1 MQIMQKNNINSM
13 TPKNV
18 QSKPHFTTEKYNQI
32 YDEEFVSLINS
43 LNESIKEYFKVSKN
57 NISEA
62 NTILI
67 SYDQQAES
75 IINLMNLIVSTSSYD
90 RLNELFEQIPKVLEV
105 IKQMKINTN
114 SNNNNL
120 TLFFDDAKIL
130 FKSMRIKRKEKL
142 NEINNNNTDN
152 LFIKTS
158 SDSYTNSYNQ
168 ENKFIKN
175 MNNQINNPNTP
186 NSNLNINNSILNT
199 IKIIYPRIMKLLNGF
214 SDFNYMLSKINFEES
229 NKFNNLQNS
238 VKKEFENFFNFL
250 NKNLGNNNNN
260 LLTQNKSCKN
270 INENKLNP
278 IKNNIQNKY
287 NNQEFEKLKQINE
300 MSKKKIMELN
310 NLLNAYKKKIRELEI
325 KNNNLIIKLQ
335 NSEQTIMNLENNMK
349 NNNLINSN
357 TDFNNALNQ
366 KDFQILNLQKQL
378 KVYQKNENRVNIQIN
393 NLNKQFNE
401 KLGQYE
407 YKISQMSENITNQNN
422 FISNLQNELNMK
434 NNEIENMKL
443 LMKDQRDYDINKNLE
458 ILNME
463 IKEKE
468 SKIKS
473 LNEELI
479 NYQRKEKI
487 NQKQI
492 EDMNNNI
499 FNYEKIIKQKDEL
512 INSNYKDNNDV
523 LKIKLENEKLK
534 KQIEELKNI
543 NKNNYLSQNQK
554 NRNVNM
560 NSAEIQ
566 ELKVINNNYLLQNQ
580 RMINGNINSYERPEM
595 HNQEYVSK
603 INELNQ
609 EIQNLKQ
616 NLFSLNESKVK
627 LELEIDKKNDE
638 LEGFKQ
644 VIFKLQN
651 KLERNNDE
659 EEERKN
665 RVNTERSENN
675 KKNYQSEVNLKDTN
689 TTSKNLNKSFEMP
702 KDSNTQLMNKFL
714 SQLND
719 AEKKISLLQ
728 NKNRELQFK
737 LDEKQV
743 EKDFSGYRT
752 EDYNF
757 SNYEEEFDLKKMVNG
772 AREKNR
778 SEDINIDYPGV
789 QSVKDKYKEL
799 LQNMHLL
806 EEQIKILISNISCNN
821 KIKPQITQIC
831 QLMRIPAKN
840 IQAIIAGKDKKKMLG
855 LII

>member
-1 MQIMQKNNINSM
+1 MQKNNMSSM
-13 TPKNV
+13 TPKNI
-18 QSKPHFTTEKYNQI
+18 QSKPQYPTEKYNQI

-43 LNESIKEYFKVSKN
+43 LNESIKEYYKVSKN
-57 NISEA
+57 NITEA

-67 SYDQQAES
+67 TYDQQAQS
-75 IINLMNLIVSTSSYD
+75 IINLMNLIANTSSSYD
-90 RLNELFEQIPKVLEV
+90 KLNELFAQIPRVLEV
-105 IKQMKINTN
+105 IKQMKVNTN

-130 FKSMRIKRKEKL
+130 FKSMKFKRKEKL
-142 NEINNNNTDN
+142 NEINSNNINN
-152 LFIKTS
+152 QLIQTS
-158 SDSYTNSYNQ
+158 SDSYNNSLNQ
-168 ENKFIKN
+168 DNKFSKN
-175 MNNQINNPNTP
+175 FGNKINEPINPNDG
-186 NSNLNINNSILNT
+186 LNYSLANT
-199 IKIIYPRIMKLLNGF
+199 INIVYTRIMKLLNGF
-214 SDFNYMLSKINFEES
+214 SDYNYMLSKINFEES

-238 VKKEFENFFNFL
+238 IKKEFENFFNFL
-250 NKNLGNNNNN
+250 RKNLRNNSSNM
-260 LLTQNKSCKN
+260 TQNKSCKN
-270 INENKLNP
+270 INENQLNQVR
-278 IKNNIQNKY
+278 INNQGNV
-287 NNQEFEKLKQINE
+287 NNQEFEKLKKFNE

-310 NLLNAYKKKIRELEI
+310 NQLNSCKNKIRDLEM
-325 KNNNLIIKLQ
+325 KNNNFIIKLQ
-335 NSEQTIMNLENNMK
+335 NAEQTIMNLESNMNNNNMI
-349 NNNLINSN
+349 NNN

-366 KDFQILNLQKQL
+366 KDFQIINLQKQL
-378 KVYQKNENRVNIQIN
+378 KVFQKNENALNIQIN
-393 NLNKQFNE
+393 NLNNQFKE

-407 YKISQMSENITNQNN
+407 FKISQISESMTNQKK
-422 FISNLQNELNMK
+422 FIANLQNELSMK

-443 LMKDQRDYDINKNLE
+443 SMPNQPGYDVNKNIK

-468 SKIKS
+468 SKIKA

-479 NYQRKEKI
+479 NYQRKEKL

-512 INSNYKDNNDV
+512 INTNYKDNNDV

-534 KQIEELKNI
+534 KQVEELKN
-543 NKNNYLSQNQK
+543 
-554 NRNVNM
+554 
-560 NSAEIQ
+560 
-566 ELKVINNNYLLQNQ
+566 INNNYLLQNQ
-580 RMINGNINSYERPEM
+580 RMINGNINSYEMPEM
-595 HNQEYVSK
+595 RNQEYIAK

-616 NLFSLNESKVK
+616 NLSAINESKVK
-627 LELEIDKKNDE
+627 LELDIDKKNDE

-651 KLERNNDE
+651 KLEKNEDDE
-659 EEERKN
+659 EDRK
-665 RVNTERSENN
+665 RRTNTERSEHNN
-675 KKNYQSEVNLKDTN
+675 NNFKTEVNLRDQN
-689 TTSKNLNKSFEMP
+689 ASGKNLNKSFEMP

-714 SQLND
+714 GQLNE

-806 EEQIKILISNISCNN
+806 EEQVKILISNISCTN
-821 KIKPQITQIC
+821 KTKPQITQIC

>member
-1 MQIMQKNNINSM
+1 MQIMQKNIMNSM
-13 TPKNV
+13 TPKNI
-18 QSKPHFTTEKYNQI
+18 QTKPQFPTEKYNQI

-43 LNESIKEYFKVSKN
+43 LNESIKEYYKVSKN
-57 NISEA
+57 NITEA

-67 SYDQQAES
+67 SYDQQAQQ
-75 IINLMNLIVSTSSYD
+75 IINLMNLMVKNSSYD
-90 RLNELFEQIPKVLEV
+90 RLNELFSQIPRVLEV

-130 FKSMRIKRKEKL
+130 FKSMKFKRKEKL
-142 NEINNNNTDN
+142 NEINNNNIHNINTQY
-152 LFIKTS
+152 IQTS

-168 ENKFIKN
+168 DNKFIKN
-175 MNNQINNPNTP
+175 INNKIDDQINPNA
-186 NSNLNINNSILNT
+186 NLNNSLVNT
-199 IKIIYPRIMKLLNGF
+199 INMVYTRIMKLLNGF
-214 SDFNYMLSKINFEES
+214 SEFNYMLSKINFEES
-229 NKFNNLQNS
+229 NKFNNLQNNI
-238 VKKEFENFFNFL
+238 KKEFENFFNFL
-250 NKNLGNNNNN
+250 RKNLRNSGKIM
-260 LLTQNKSCKN
+260 TQNKSCKN
-270 INENKLNP
+270 LNENKLNQG
-278 IKNNIQNKY
+278 NVNIQNNF
-287 NNQEFEKLKQINE
+287 NNQEVEKLKKFNE

-310 NLLNAYKKKIRELEI
+310 NQINSYRNKVRDLEM
-325 KNNNLIIKLQ
+325 KNNNFIIKLQ
-335 NSEQTIMNLENNMK
+335 NAEQNIMNLESNMNNNNMI
-349 NNNLINSN
+349 NNN

-378 KVYQKNENRVNIQIN
+378 KVFQKNENALNIQIN
-393 NLNKQFNE
+393 NLNNQFNE

-407 YKISQMSENITNQNN
+407 LKISQMSESITNQKK
-422 FISNLQNELNMK
+422 FIANLQNELSIK
-434 NNEIENMKL
+434 SNEIENLKL
-443 LMKDQRDYDINKNLE
+443 SMPDQPGYDMNNNIK

-468 SKIKS
+468 SKIKA

-512 INSNYKDNNDV
+512 INTNYKDNNDV

-534 KQIEELKNI
+534 KQVEELKN
-543 NKNNYLSQNQK
+543 
-554 NRNVNM
+554 
-560 NSAEIQ
+560 
-566 ELKVINNNYLLQNQ
+566 INNNYLLQNQ
-580 RMINGNINSYERPEM
+580 RMINGNINSFEMPEM
-595 HNQEYVSK
+595 RNQEYITK

-616 NLFSLNESKVK
+616 NLSDINESKVK
-627 LELEIDKKNDE
+627 LELDIDKKNDE

-651 KLERNNDE
+651 KLEKNEDD
-659 EEERKN
+659 EEERKK
-665 RVNTERSENN
+665 RVNTERSEHNKSNN
-675 KKNYQSEVNLKDTN
+675 YNTEVNLRDQN
-689 TTSKNLNKSFEMP
+689 ASGKNLNKSFEIP
-702 KDSNTQLMNKFL
+702 KDANTNLMNKFL
-714 SQLND
+714 AQLND
-719 AEKKISLLQ
+719 AEKRISLLQ
-728 NKNRELQFK
+728 NKNKELQFK
-737 LDEKQV
+737 LEEKQV

-806 EEQIKILISNISCNN
+806 EEQVKILISNISCTN
-821 KIKPQITQIC
+821 KTKPQITQIC

-855 LII
+855 LVI

>member
-1 MQIMQKNNINSM
+1 MQIMQKNIMNSM
-13 TPKNV
+13 TPKNI
-18 QSKPHFTTEKYNQI
+18 QTKPQFPTEKYNQI

-43 LNESIKEYFKVSKN
+43 LNESIKEYYKVSKN
-57 NISEA
+57 NITEA

-67 SYDQQAES
+67 SYDQQAQQ
-75 IINLMNLIVSTSSYD
+75 IINLMNLMVKNSSYD
-90 RLNELFEQIPKVLEV
+90 RLNELFSQIPRVLEV

-130 FKSMRIKRKEKL
+130 FKSMKFKRKEKL
-142 NEINNNNTDN
+142 NEINNNNIHN
-152 LFIKTS
+152 NNNQYIQTS

-168 ENKFIKN
+168 DNKFIKN
-175 MNNQINNPNTP
+175 INNKIDDQINPNA
-186 NSNLNINNSILNT
+186 NLNNSLVNT
-199 IKIIYPRIMKLLNGF
+199 INMVYTRIMKLLNGF
-214 SDFNYMLSKINFEES
+214 SEFNYMLSKINFEES
-229 NKFNNLQNS
+229 NKFNNLQNNI
-238 VKKEFENFFNFL
+238 KKEFENFFNFL
-250 NKNLGNNNNN
+250 RKNLINSGKIM
-260 LLTQNKSCKN
+260 TQNKSCKN
-270 INENKLNP
+270 LNENKLNQG
-278 IKNNIQNKY
+278 NVNIQNNF
-287 NNQEFEKLKQINE
+287 NNQEVEKLKKFNE

-310 NLLNAYKKKIRELEI
+310 NQINSYRNKVRDLEM
-325 KNNNLIIKLQ
+325 KNNNFIIKLQ
-335 NSEQTIMNLENNMK
+335 NAEQNIMNLESNMNNNNMI
-349 NNNLINSN
+349 NNN

-378 KVYQKNENRVNIQIN
+378 KVFQKNENALNIQIN
-393 NLNKQFNE
+393 NLNNQFNE

-407 YKISQMSENITNQNN
+407 LKISQMSESITNQKK
-422 FISNLQNELNMK
+422 FIANLQNELSIK
-434 NNEIENMKL
+434 SNEIENLKL
-443 LMKDQRDYDINKNLE
+443 SMPDQPGYDINNNIK

-468 SKIKS
+468 SKIKA

-512 INSNYKDNNDV
+512 INTNYKDNNDV

-534 KQIEELKNI
+534 KQVGELKN
-543 NKNNYLSQNQK
+543 
-554 NRNVNM
+554 
-560 NSAEIQ
+560 
-566 ELKVINNNYLLQNQ
+566 INNNYLLQNQ
-580 RMINGNINSYERPEM
+580 RMINGNINSFEMPEM
-595 HNQEYVSK
+595 RNQEYITK

-616 NLFSLNESKVK
+616 NLSDINESKVK
-627 LELEIDKKNDE
+627 LELDIDKKNDE

-651 KLERNNDE
+651 KLEKNEDD
-659 EEERKN
+659 EEERKK
-665 RVNTERSENN
+665 RVNTERSEHNKSNN
-675 KKNYQSEVNLKDTN
+675 YNTEVNLRDQN
-689 TTSKNLNKSFEMP
+689 ASGKNLNKSFEIP
-702 KDSNTQLMNKFL
+702 KDANTNLMNKFL
-714 SQLND
+714 AQLND
-719 AEKKISLLQ
+719 AEKRISLLQ
-728 NKNRELQFK
+728 NKNKELQFK
-737 LDEKQV
+737 LEEKQV

-806 EEQIKILISNISCNN
+806 EEQVKILISNISCTN
-821 KIKPQITQIC
+821 KTKPQITQIC

-840 IQAIIAGKDKKKMLG
+840 IQVIIAGKDKKKMLG
-855 LII
+855 LVI

>member
-1 MQIMQKNNINSM
+1 MQKNNMNSM
-13 TPKNV
+13 TPKNI
-18 QSKPHFTTEKYNQI
+18 QSKPQFPTEKYNQI

-43 LNESIKEYFKVSKN
+43 LNESIKEYYKVSKN
-57 NISEA
+57 NITEA

-67 SYDQQAES
+67 TYDQQAQS
-75 IINLMNLIVSTSSYD
+75 IINLMNLIANTSSSYD
-90 RLNELFEQIPKVLEV
+90 KLNELFAQIPRVLEV

-130 FKSMRIKRKEKL
+130 FKSMKFKRKEKL
-142 NEINNNNTDN
+142 NEINNNNTN
-152 LFIKTS
+152 NQFIQTS
-158 SDSYTNSYNQ
+158 NDSYNNSLNQ
-168 ENKFIKN
+168 DNKFTKN
-175 MNNQINNPNTP
+175 FGNKINEPINPNAG
-186 NSNLNINNSILNT
+186 LNNSLANT
-199 IKIIYPRIMKLLNGF
+199 INMVYTRIMKLLNGF
-214 SDFNYMLSKINFEES
+214 SDYNYMLSKINFEES

-238 VKKEFENFFNFL
+238 IKKEFENFFNFL
-250 NKNLGNNNNN
+250 RKNLRNNSNFM
-260 LLTQNKSCKN
+260 TQNKSCKN
-270 INENKLNP
+270 INENQLNQGR
-278 IKNNIQNKY
+278 INNQGNV
-287 NNQEFEKLKQINE
+287 NNQEFEKLKKFNE

-310 NLLNAYKKKIRELEI
+310 NQLNSYKNKIRDLEM
-325 KNNNLIIKLQ
+325 KNNNFIIKLQ
-335 NSEQTIMNLENNMK
+335 NAEQTIMNLESNMNNNNMI
-349 NNNLINSN
+349 NNN

-366 KDFQILNLQKQL
+366 KDFQIINLQKQL
-378 KVYQKNENRVNIQIN
+378 KVFQKNENALNIQIN
-393 NLNKQFNE
+393 NLNNQFKE

-407 YKISQMSENITNQNN
+407 FKISQISESMTNQKK
-422 FISNLQNELNMK
+422 FIANLQNELSMK

-443 LMKDQRDYDINKNLE
+443 SMSDQPGYDVNKNIK

-468 SKIKS
+468 SKIKA

-512 INSNYKDNNDV
+512 INTNYKDNNDV

-534 KQIEELKNI
+534 KQVEELKN
-543 NKNNYLSQNQK
+543 
-554 NRNVNM
+554 
-560 NSAEIQ
+560 
-566 ELKVINNNYLLQNQ
+566 INNNYLLQNQ
-580 RMINGNINSYERPEM
+580 RMINGNINSYEMPEM
-595 HNQEYVSK
+595 RNQEYIAK

-616 NLFSLNESKVK
+616 NLSAINESKVK
-627 LELEIDKKNDE
+627 LELDIDKKNDE

-651 KLERNNDE
+651 KLEKNEDDE
-659 EEERKN
+659 EDRK
-665 RVNTERSENN
+665 RRTNTERSEHNN
-675 KKNYQSEVNLKDTN
+675 NNFKTEVNLRDQN
-689 TTSKNLNKSFEMP
+689 ASGKNLNKSFEMP

-714 SQLND
+714 GQLNE

-806 EEQIKILISNISCNN
+806 EEQVKILISNISCTN
-821 KIKPQITQIC
+821 KTKPQITQIC

>member
-1 MQIMQKNNINSM
+1 MQIMQKKNLSTM
-13 TPKNV
+13 TPKNN
-18 QSKPHFTTEKYNQI
+18 QNKTQFSIEKYNQI
-32 YDEEFVSLINS
+32 YDEEFVNLINS
-43 LNESIKEYFKVSKN
+43 LNDSIKEYYKVSKN
-57 NISEA
+57 NITEA

-67 SYDQQAES
+67 SYDQQAQS
-75 IINLMNLIVSTSSYD
+75 IINLMNLMVNTSSYD
-90 RLNELFEQIPKVLEV
+90 RLNELFGQIPRVLEV

-130 FKSMRIKRKEKL
+130 FKSMRFKRKEKL
-142 NEINNNNTDN
+142 NEINNNNIN
-152 LFIKTS
+152 NQFFQIP
-158 SDSYTNSYNQ
+158 SDSFTDSSNQ
-168 ENKFIKN
+168 DNKLIK
-175 MNNQINNPNTP
+175 
-186 NSNLNINNSILNT
+186 NINNKINDPVNPNGNLNNSLISTINT
-199 IKIIYPRIMKLLNGF
+199 IYNRIMKLLNRF
-214 SDFNYMLSKINFEES
+214 SEFNYMLSKINFEES
-229 NKFNNLQNS
+229 NKFNNLQNNI
-238 VKKEFENFFNFL
+238 KKEFENFFNFL
-250 NKNLGNNNNN
+250 RKNLGNNSKIM
-260 LLTQNKSCKN
+260 TQNKSCKN
-270 INENKLNP
+270 INENKLDQGNV
-278 IKNNIQNKY
+278 NNRNSFS
-287 NNQEFEKLKQINE
+287 NQENEKLKKFNE

-310 NLLNAYKKKIRELEI
+310 NQLNLYRNKVRDLEM
-325 KNNNLIIKLQ
+325 KNNNFIIKLQ
-335 NSEQTIMNLENNMK
+335 NAEQNIMNLESNMNNNNMI
-349 NNNLINSN
+349 NNN

-366 KDFQILNLQKQL
+366 KDFQIINLQKQL
-378 KVYQKNENRVNIQIN
+378 KVFQKNENALNIQIN
-393 NLNKQFNE
+393 NLNNQFKE

-407 YKISQMSENITNQNN
+407 FKISQMSESMANQKK
-422 FISNLQNELNMK
+422 FIANLQNELSLK
-434 NNEIENMKL
+434 SNEIENMRL
-443 LMKDQRDYDINKNLE
+443 SMPDQPGYDMNKNIK

-468 SKIKS
+468 SKIKA

-512 INSNYKDNNDV
+512 INNNYKDNNDV

-543 NKNNYLSQNQK
+543 N
-554 NRNVNM
+554 
-560 NSAEIQ
+560 
-566 ELKVINNNYLLQNQ
+566 NNYLLQNQ
-580 RMINGNINSYERPEM
+580 RMINGNVNSYEMPEM
-595 HNQEYVSK
+595 RNQELLTK

-609 EIQNLKQ
+609 ENQNLKE
-616 NLFSLNESKVK
+616 NLSAINESKVK
-627 LELEIDKKNDE
+627 LELDIAKKNDE

-644 VIFKLQN
+644 VIYKLQD
-651 KLERNNDE
+651 KLEKNQDDE
-659 EEERKN
+659 EDRKN
-665 RVNTERSENN
+665 RNNTERSEHNKSNN
-675 KKNYQSEVNLKDTN
+675 FKTEVNLRDQN
-689 TTSKNLNKSFEMP
+689 ASGKNLNKSFEMP
-702 KDSNTQLMNKFL
+702 KDNNTQLMNKFL
-714 SQLND
+714 KQIND
-719 AEKKISLLQ
+719 AEKRISLLQ
-728 NKNRELQFK
+728 NKNKELQFK

-757 SNYEEEFDLKKMVNG
+757 SNDEEEFDLKKMVNG

-806 EEQIKILISNISCNN
+806 EEQVKILISNISCTN

-840 IQAIIAGKDKKKMLG
+840 IQAIINGKDKKKMLG
-855 LII
+855 LVI

>member
-1 MQIMQKNNINSM
+1 MQIMQKNIMNSM
-13 TPKNV
+13 TPKNI
-18 QSKPHFTTEKYNQI
+18 QTKPQFPTEKYNQI

-43 LNESIKEYFKVSKN
+43 LNESIKEYYKVSKN
-57 NISEA
+57 NITEA

-67 SYDQQAES
+67 SYDQQAQQ
-75 IINLMNLIVSTSSYD
+75 IINLMNLMVKNSSYD
-90 RLNELFEQIPKVLEV
+90 RLNELFSQIPRVLEV

-130 FKSMRIKRKEKL
+130 FKSMKFKRKEKL
-142 NEINNNNTDN
+142 NEINNNNIHN
-152 LFIKTS
+152 NNNKYIQTS

-168 ENKFIKN
+168 DNKFIKN
-175 MNNQINNPNTP
+175 INNKIDDQINPNA
-186 NSNLNINNSILNT
+186 NLNNSLVNT
-199 IKIIYPRIMKLLNGF
+199 INMVYTRIMKLLNGF
-214 SDFNYMLSKINFEES
+214 SEFNYMLSKINFEES
-229 NKFNNLQNS
+229 NKFNNLQNNI
-238 VKKEFENFFNFL
+238 KKEFENFFNFL
-250 NKNLGNNNNN
+250 RKNLINSGKIM
-260 LLTQNKSCKN
+260 TQNKSCKN
-270 INENKLNP
+270 LNENKLNQG
-278 IKNNIQNKY
+278 NVNIQNNF
-287 NNQEFEKLKQINE
+287 NNQEVEKLKKFNE

-310 NLLNAYKKKIRELEI
+310 NQINSYRNKVRDLEM
-325 KNNNLIIKLQ
+325 KNNNFIIKLQ
-335 NSEQTIMNLENNMK
+335 NAEQNIMNLESNMNNNNMI
-349 NNNLINSN
+349 NNN

-378 KVYQKNENRVNIQIN
+378 KVFQKNENALNIQIN
-393 NLNKQFNE
+393 NLNNQFNE

-407 YKISQMSENITNQNN
+407 LKISQMSESITNQKK
-422 FISNLQNELNMK
+422 FIANLQNELSIK
-434 NNEIENMKL
+434 SNEIENLKL
-443 LMKDQRDYDINKNLE
+443 SMPDQPGYDMNNNIK

-468 SKIKS
+468 SKIKA

-512 INSNYKDNNDV
+512 INTNYKDNNDV

-534 KQIEELKNI
+534 KQVEELKN
-543 NKNNYLSQNQK
+543 
-554 NRNVNM
+554 
-560 NSAEIQ
+560 
-566 ELKVINNNYLLQNQ
+566 INNNYLLQNQ
-580 RMINGNINSYERPEM
+580 RMINGNINSFEMPEM
-595 HNQEYVSK
+595 RNQEYITK

-616 NLFSLNESKVK
+616 NLSDINESKVK
-627 LELEIDKKNDE
+627 LELDIDKKNDE

-651 KLERNNDE
+651 KLEKNEDD
-659 EEERKN
+659 EEERKK
-665 RVNTERSENN
+665 RVNTERSEHNKSNN
-675 KKNYQSEVNLKDTN
+675 YNTEVNLRDQN
-689 TTSKNLNKSFEMP
+689 ASGKNLNKSFEIP
-702 KDSNTQLMNKFL
+702 KDANTNLMNKFL
-714 SQLND
+714 AQLND
-719 AEKKISLLQ
+719 AEKRISLLQ
-728 NKNRELQFK
+728 NKNKELQFK
-737 LDEKQV
+737 LEEKQV

-806 EEQIKILISNISCNN
+806 EEQVKILISNISCTN
-821 KIKPQITQIC
+821 KTKPQITQIC

-855 LII
+855 LVI

>member
-1 MQIMQKNNINSM
+1 MQKNNMSSM
-13 TPKNV
+13 TPKNI
-18 QSKPHFTTEKYNQI
+18 QSKPQFPTEKYNQI

-43 LNESIKEYFKVSKN
+43 LNESIKEYYKVSKN
-57 NISEA
+57 NITEA

-67 SYDQQAES
+67 TYDQQAQS
-75 IINLMNLIVSTSSYD
+75 IINLMNLIANTSSSYD
-90 RLNELFEQIPKVLEV
+90 KLNELFAQIPRVLEV

-130 FKSMRIKRKEKL
+130 FKSMKFKRKEKL
-142 NEINNNNTDN
+142 NEINSNNINN
-152 LFIKTS
+152 QLIQTS
-158 SDSYTNSYNQ
+158 SDSYNNSLNQ
-168 ENKFIKN
+168 DDKFTKNIGNKIN
-175 MNNQINNPNTP
+175 EQINPNAG
-186 NSNLNINNSILNT
+186 LNNSLANT
-199 IKIIYPRIMKLLNGF
+199 INMVYTRIMKLLNGF
-214 SDFNYMLSKINFEES
+214 SDYNYILSKINFEES

-238 VKKEFENFFNFL
+238 IKKEFENFFNFL
-250 NKNLGNNNNN
+250 RKNLRNNSNFM
-260 LLTQNKSCKN
+260 TQNKSCKN
-270 INENKLNP
+270 INENQLNQGR
-278 IKNNIQNKY
+278 INNQGNV
-287 NNQEFEKLKQINE
+287 NNQEFEKLKKFNE

-310 NLLNAYKKKIRELEI
+310 NQLNSCKNKIRDLEM
-325 KNNNLIIKLQ
+325 KNNNFIIKLQ
-335 NSEQTIMNLENNMK
+335 NAEQTIMNLESNMNNNNMI
-349 NNNLINSN
+349 NNN

-366 KDFQILNLQKQL
+366 KDFQIINLQKQL
-378 KVYQKNENRVNIQIN
+378 KVFQKNENALNIQIN
-393 NLNKQFNE
+393 NLNNQFKE

-407 YKISQMSENITNQNN
+407 FKISQISESMTNQKK
-422 FISNLQNELNMK
+422 FIANLQNELSMK

-443 LMKDQRDYDINKNLE
+443 SMPDQPGYDVNKNIK

-468 SKIKS
+468 SKIKA

-479 NYQRKEKI
+479 NYQRKEKL

-512 INSNYKDNNDV
+512 INTNYKDNNDV

-534 KQIEELKNI
+534 KQVEELKN
-543 NKNNYLSQNQK
+543 
-554 NRNVNM
+554 
-560 NSAEIQ
+560 
-566 ELKVINNNYLLQNQ
+566 INNNYLLQNQ
-580 RMINGNINSYERPEM
+580 RMINGNINSYEMPEM
-595 HNQEYVSK
+595 RNQEYIAK

-616 NLFSLNESKVK
+616 NLSAINESKVK
-627 LELEIDKKNDE
+627 LELDIDKKNDE

-651 KLERNNDE
+651 KLEKNEDDE
-659 EEERKN
+659 EDRK
-665 RVNTERSENN
+665 RRTNTERSEHNN
-675 KKNYQSEVNLKDTN
+675 NNFKTEVNLRDQN
-689 TTSKNLNKSFEMP
+689 ASGKNLNKSFEMP

-714 SQLND
+714 GQLNE

-806 EEQIKILISNISCNN
+806 EEQVKILISNISCTN
-821 KIKPQITQIC
+821 KTKPQITQIC